1 MLNPV
6 GGVIRMEGKNRERSW
21 RQEAIMQD
29 STRRSVVL
37 GAGGVGLAAALS
49 ACGGYSAGTD
59 TAGPGGDD
67 RGSGG
72 ARGDGGG
79 AEAAGGAGQGA
90 LGTTDSIEV
99 GGGKIFKDAGVVVT
113 QPSAGEF
120 KAFSATCTHQGC
132 TVGTVSGGTINCP
145 CHGSKFKISDGS
157 VARGPAGRPLE
168 AKAIAVKDGQISL
181 A

>member
-1 MLNPV
+1 
-6 GGVIRMEGKNRERSW
+6 
-21 RQEAIMQD
+21 MQD

-37 GAGGVGLAAALS
+37 GAGGVGLAVALS

-59 TAGPGGDD
+59 TVGTGGDD

-72 ARGDGGG
+72 TGGGGG
-79 AEAAGGAGQGA
+79 AEAADGAAPGT
-90 LGTTDSIEV
+90 LGTTDAIDV

-120 KAFSATCTHQGC
+120 KAFSATCTHMGC

-145 CHGSKFKISDGS
+145 CHGSKFKIDDGS
-157 VARGPAGRPLE
+157 VARGPASRPLE
-168 AKAIAVKDGQISL
+168 TKAIAIKDGRISL